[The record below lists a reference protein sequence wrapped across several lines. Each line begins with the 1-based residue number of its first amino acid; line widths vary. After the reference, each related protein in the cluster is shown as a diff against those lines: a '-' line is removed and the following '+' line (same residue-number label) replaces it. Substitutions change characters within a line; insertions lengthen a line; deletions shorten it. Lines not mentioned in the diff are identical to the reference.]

1 MAVVLALLVVQV
13 LFGVHYYAARRILE
27 EVPPFTWATLRVT
40 AAALLLLPIAWWRGR
55 AAGLPAGGDLLRLG
69 GLSLLGVVI
78 NQVCF
83 VEGLSRTT
91 PTHSSLINCA
101 IPVVTLVVALLLGHE
116 TAGPLKVCSIA
127 LSLAGVLT
135 LLRVDT
141 LAWDRVTHGD
151 LLTLVNA
158 TSYSTFLVLSRP
170 LLTRLDALVASA
182 ALFVFG
188 SIVLLPLGA
197 GGILALEP
205 AALSAGFWGWAAFV
219 ILGATITAY
228 VLNYYALRRVSSSTV
243 ALFIYLQPILAAAL
257 DSLLLGAP
265 LTPRLGLAALLIFG
279 GVFLS
284 FRAGRRR
291 PVTPLPR
298 GA

>member
-1 MAVVLALLVVQV
+1 MTVVLALLAVQV
-13 LFGVHYYAARRILE
+13 LFGVHYYAARRIME
-27 EVPPFTWATLRVT
+27 EIPPFTWATLRVT
-40 AAALLLLPIAWWRGR
+40 AAGLLLLPIAWWRAR
-55 AAGLPAGGDLLRLG
+55 ASGMPGGADLTRLA

-101 IPVVTLVVALLLGHE
+101 IPVVTLIVALILGQE
-116 TAGPLKVCSIA
+116 RAGPLKWCSIA
-127 LSLAGVLT
+127 LSLCGVLT
-135 LLRVDT
+135 LLRVDS

-170 LLTRLDALVASA
+170 LLARIDALVAA
-182 ALFVFG
+182 AVLFVFG
-188 SIVLLPLGA
+188 SLVLLPLGA
-197 GGILALEP
+197 GGIMALEP
-205 AALSAGFWGWAAFV
+205 AAWSPAVWGWAVFV
-219 ILGATITAY
+219 VLGATMTAY

-243 ALFIYLQPILAAAL
+243 ALFIYLQPILAASL
-257 DSLLLGAP
+257 DRLLLGTP
-265 LTPRLGLAALLIFG
+265 LTPRLGLAAALIFG

-284 FRAGRRR
+284 FRAGQRR